1 MPANLFKK
9 YPVNVTKL
17 NLAKQI
23 PLRVIL
29 IVPFVLQISA
39 AVGLVGYLSFRN
51 GQRAVNDLA
60 NQLVDKASQQVSD
73 HLDSYVAIP
82 QKLNQVN
89 ADAISAGQL
98 NLNDPI
104 ASELYFWRQA
114 KVFQNLAYTGYTLT
128 DGSEVGAA
136 RWYGGTAI
144 QGYENRPGEGKASE
158 YKTDAQ
164 GKRSGLLQ
172 TYVYKPLAEPWYSQT
187 VKAGKPIWSQI
198 YTATIV
204 DAQIS
209 QSGKSLQSNL
219 AEDNQTYVT
228 ASAKYPFY
236 NAKHQLLGILNID
249 LTLTDIGN
257 FLRSLKASPSGQ
269 VFIVERDGT
278 LVSSSSS
285 QPIFHRVNDTTERF
299 SAFSSPDPIVHAV
312 ALVVQKQFRTF
323 RDIHTKTTINIS
335 INGQRQFAQITPWRD
350 PYGLDWLLVVLVPE
364 SDFMGQI
371 HDNNTTTIQLCLG
384 ALAVAILLGIYTSNW
399 ITQPILRLSHASEA
413 IASGNLDQ
421 QVQHSNVKE
430 LEILVHSF
438 NHMATQLRESFEA
451 LGLTNSQLEQR
462 VEERT
467 SELQT
472 MLGELHRVQGQMIQA
487 EKMSSLGQL
496 VAGVAHEINNPV
508 NFIYGNTIYMND
520 YAQSL
525 LELVALYQ
533 SEYPNPTEA
542 IQHKSKDID
551 LNFIS
556 EDFLKLILSMQVGAE
571 RIQEI
576 VKSLRTFSRLDES
589 ERKQADIHEGLE
601 STLLILRYRLTA
613 ESDRLPIEVVREY
626 SELPPIECFPGQ
638 LNQVFMNILSN
649 AIDALEEKANQLPKT
664 TKENEDCAY
673 KITICTSNIDL
684 NWIKISIADNGSGM
698 SEDIQRQ
705 IFNPFYTTKPVGA
718 GTGLGLSISYQ
729 IIEKH
734 GGNLEC
740 HSTLGAGTEFVIRI
754 PALIEE

>member
-1 MPANLFKK
+1 MPANFFKK
-9 YPVNVTKL
+9 YSANATQ
-17 NLAKQI
+17 QI

-29 IVPFVLQISA
+29 IVPFVLQIFA
-39 AVGLVGYLSFRN
+39 AVGLVGYLSFKN

-98 NLNDPI
+98 KLNDPI
-104 ASELYFWRQA
+104 ASEHYFWRQA
-114 KVFQNLAYTGYTLT
+114 KVFQNLAYTGYTLA

-144 QGYENRPGEGKASE
+144 QGYENRPGTGKASE

-172 TYVYKPLAEPWYSQT
+172 TYVYKPLAEPWYGQT

-198 YTATIV
+198 YAATIV

-209 QSGKSLQSNL
+209 QAGQALQSNL
-219 AEDNQTYVT
+219 AQDNQTYVT

-269 VFIVERDGT
+269 VFIVERDGS
-278 LVSSSSS
+278 LVSSSTA

-312 ALVVQKQFRTF
+312 AVAVQKRFRTF

-335 INGQRQFAQITPWRD
+335 INGQQQFAQITPWHD

-371 HDNNTTTIQLCLG
+371 HDNTNTTIQLCLG
-384 ALAVAILLGIYTSNW
+384 ALVIAMLLGIYTSNW

-413 IASGNLDQ
+413 IALGNLDQ

-462 VEERT
+462 VEART
-467 SELQT
+467 SELQA
-472 MLGELHRVQGQMIQA
+472 MLQELHRVQGQMIQA

-525 LELVALYQ
+525 LELVTLYQ
-533 SEYPNPTEA
+533 SEYPNPTVA

-556 EDFLKLILSMQVGAE
+556 EDFLKLISSMQVGAE

-649 AIDALEEKANQLPKT
+649 AIDALEEKADQLSQT
-664 TKENEDCAY
+664 ASQTAEEHQDYAY
-673 KITICTSNIDL
+673 KIKICTSRIDS

-698 SEDIQRQ
+698 SEDIQHQ

-734 GGNLEC
+734 GGQLEC

-754 PALIEE
+754 PALTGE